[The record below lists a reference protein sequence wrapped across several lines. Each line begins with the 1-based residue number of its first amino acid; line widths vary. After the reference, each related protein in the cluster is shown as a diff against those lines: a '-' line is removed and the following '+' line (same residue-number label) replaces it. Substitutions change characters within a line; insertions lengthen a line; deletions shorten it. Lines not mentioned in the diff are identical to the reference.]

1 MVRNKKH
8 KHDAKLTSKACH
20 KHFTRHN
27 LNYSVLEIFKWQ
39 PWLNCCLSNH
49 MSFVKALGLVFP
61 FCCQAL
67 GKSTQAQPSP
77 GSGLVLLSTFGIMGQ
92 PNVGKSTQ
100 TGSGLVFFLF
110 FNVMG
115 HPNLK
120 RPTQTQ
126 PNPGR
131 GLIFSA
137 MGKTIQTQ
145 PKPAGLVGV
154 I

>member
-1 MVRNKKH
+1 
-8 KHDAKLTSKACH
+8 
-20 KHFTRHN
+20 
-27 LNYSVLEIFKWQ
+27 
-39 PWLNCCLSNH
+39 

-61 FCCQAL
+61 FCCQTL

-77 GSGLVLLSTFGIMGQ
+77 GPGLVLLSTFGIMGQ

-100 TGSGLVFFLF
+100 TGSGLVFFMY

-131 GLIFSA
+131 GLISSA
-137 MGKTIQTQ
+137 MWQPNLGKNN
-145 PKPAGLVGV
+145 PDPAKTCRASGSYIVGSLRNGDV
-154 I
+154 LALFCGISLAFIVAL